1 MISMCEI
8 LEPGEHFKVK
18 EPATTW
24 EGIGGYDEVKER
36 LEEMVSLPL
45 KHPDAFDKAGMA
57 PGNGILMWGPPK
69 TGFNAFAEAAA
80 SSAGCSYISAS
91 SAELLKDEHHITHL
105 FETAVDLAPC
115 VVYIGEVDILAPR
128 REAESTL
135 IPAPKEVASTDATR
149 LLFSEIDKIADR
161 RDIITIAGTNRPDV
175 MDPALLRNGRLD
187 RKVYIP
193 VPDFDDR
200 MEILEM
206 SVNSTPLASD
216 VSFEKIAELT
226 KDYASADLISLSRTV
241 TLDAIKEKGDKFD
254 KVEMKHFE
262 TGTEKIPSSLT
273 PEVIGRYEEIYKE
286 ECKHR
291 YMY

>member
-1 MISMCEI
+1 MCEI
-8 LEPGEHFKVK
+8 LEPGEHFKIK
-18 EPATTW
+18 EPVATW
-24 EGIGGYDEVKER
+24 EKIGGYDDVKER
-36 LEEMVSLPL
+36 LEEMVALPL
-45 KHPDAFDKAGMA
+45 KHPDAFDRAGMA

-80 SSAGCSYISAS
+80 NSAGVGYISAS
-91 SAELLKDEHHITHL
+91 SAELIKDEHYITHL
-105 FETAVDLAPC
+105 FEEAVNLAPC

-128 REAESTL
+128 REAESAL
-135 IPAPKEVASTDATR
+135 IPAPKEVAPTSTTR
-149 LLFSEIDKIADR
+149 LLFAEVDKISDR
-161 RDIITIAGTNRPDV
+161 RDIVIIAGTGRPDV

-200 MEILEM
+200 MEILKM
-206 SVNSTPLASD
+206 SINSAPMAGD
-216 VSFEKIAELT
+216 VSLEKLAELT

-241 TLDAIKEKGDKFD
+241 TLEAIKEKGDKFD
-254 KVEMKHFE
+254 KVELKHFE
-262 TGTEKIPSSLT
+262 TGIEKIPSSLT
-273 PEVIGRYEEIYKE
+273 HEIIAKYEEIYFE

>member
-1 MISMCEI
+1 MCEI
-8 LEPGEHFKVK
+8 LEPGEHYKIKDPV
-18 EPATTW
+18 ATW
-24 EGIGGYDEVKER
+24 EKIGGYSDVKER

-45 KHPDAFDKAGMA
+45 KHPDAFDRAGMS

-80 SSAGCSYISAS
+80 NSAGASYISAS
-91 SAELLKDEHHITHL
+91 SAELIKDTHYITHL
-105 FETAVDLAPC
+105 FEEAVNLAPC
-115 VVYIGEVDILAPR
+115 IVYIGEVDILAPR

-135 IPAPKEVASTDATR
+135 IPGPKEVGSTDATR
-149 LLFSEIDKIADR
+149 LLFAEVDKISDR
-161 RDIITIAGTNRPDV
+161 WDIKIIGGTNRPDV

-206 SVNSTPLASD
+206 SLNSTPLASD
-216 VSFEKIAELT
+216 VSIEKLAELT
-226 KDYASADLISLSRTV
+226 KNYASADLISLSRTV
-241 TLDAIKEKGDKFD
+241 TLEAIREKGDKFD

-262 TGTEKIPSSLT
+262 TGMKKIPSSLT
-273 PEVIGRYEEIYKE
+273 PETIGKYMEIYKE

>member
-1 MISMCEI
+1 MCEI

-18 EPATTW
+18 EPAATW
-24 EGIGGYDEVKER
+24 EKIAGYAEVKER
-36 LEEMVSLPL
+36 LEDMVSLPL
-45 KHPDAFDKAGMA
+45 KHPDAFDKAGLT

-69 TGFNAFAEAAA
+69 TGFNTFAEAAA

-91 SAELLKDEHHITHL
+91 SVELMKEEHEITHL
-105 FETAVDLAPC
+105 FGTAVDLAPC
-115 VVYIGEVDILAPR
+115 IVFIGEVDILAPR

-135 IPAPKEVASTDATR
+135 ISTPKEVAPTSTTR

-161 RDIITIAGTNRPDV
+161 RDIITIGGTNRPDV

-187 RKVYIP
+187 RKVYVP

-200 MEILEM
+200 MEILKM
-206 SVNSTPLASD
+206 TSNSTPLSD
-216 VSFEKIAELT
+216 GVSFEKLAELT
-226 KDYASADLISLSRTV
+226 KNYASADLLSLSRTV
-241 TLDAIKEKGDKFD
+241 TLEAIKEKGDEFD
-254 KVEMKHFE
+254 KVELKHFE
-262 TGTEKIPSSLT
+262 LGMKKIPSSLT
-273 PEVIGRYEEIYKE
+273 PEVIKRYEEIYRE

>member
-1 MISMCEI
+1 MCEI
-8 LEPGEHFKVK
+8 LEPGEHFKIK
-18 EPATTW
+18 EPAATW
-24 EGIGGYDEVKER
+24 KKIGGYDEVKER

-45 KHPDAFDKAGMA
+45 KHPEAFERAGMA

-80 SSAGCSYISAS
+80 NSANVSYISAS
-91 SAELLKDEHHITHL
+91 SAEFIKDEHYITHL
-105 FETAVDLAPC
+105 FEEAAGLAPC
-115 VVYIGEVDILAPR
+115 IVYIGEVDILAPR

-149 LLFSEIDKIADR
+149 LLFAEIDKIADR
-161 RDIITIAGTNRPDV
+161 RDIVIIAGTNRPDV
-175 MDPALLRNGRLD
+175 TDPALLRNGRLD

-200 MEILEM
+200 MEILKM
-206 SVNSTPLASD
+206 SANSMPLAED
-216 VSFEKIAELT
+216 ISFEKLAELT
-226 KDYASADLISLSRTV
+226 KNYASADLISLSRTV
-241 TLDAIKEKGDKFD
+241 TLEAIKEKGDKFD
-254 KVEMKHFE
+254 RVELKHFE
-262 TGTEKIPSSLT
+262 TGIEKIPSSLT
-273 PEVIGRYEEIYKE
+273 PETIGKYTEIYKE

>member
-1 MISMCEI
+1 MCEI
-8 LEPGEHFKVK
+8 LEPGEHFKIK
-18 EPATTW
+18 EPEATW
-24 EGIGGYDEVKER
+24 ERIGGYDEIKER

-57 PGNGILMWGPPK
+57 PGNGILMWGPVK

-80 SSAGCSYISAS
+80 NSAGVGYISAS
-91 SAELLKDEHHITHL
+91 STELMKDEQYITHL
-105 FETAVDLAPC
+105 FEEAVNLAPC

-135 IPAPKEVASTDATR
+135 IPAPKEVAPTSTTR
-149 LLFSEIDKIADR
+149 LLFAEVDKISHR

-187 RKVYIP
+187 RKIYIP

-206 SVNSTPLASD
+206 SANSTQLAGD
-216 VSFEKIAELT
+216 ISFEKLAEMT
-226 KDYASADLISLSRTV
+226 KNYASADLISLSRTV
-241 TLDAIKEKGDKFD
+241 TLEAIKEKGDKFD
-254 KVEMKHFE
+254 KVELKHFE
-262 TGTEKIPSSLT
+262 LGMKKIPPSLT
-273 PEVIGRYEEIYKE
+273 PETIGSYEEIYKE
-286 ECKHR
+286 ECKNR
-291 YMY
+291 YKY